1 MTAKQLNDKA
11 EECRVIMGLMRDEA
25 SIAMMTLIIEQ
36 YERMAVE
43 SDRKVALTET
53 VAFQRANIAAK

>member
-1 MTAKQLNDKA
+1 MTAKQLNDRA

-36 YERMAVE
+36 YDKMADQCDKMVE
-43 SDRKVALTET
+43 QLP
-53 VAFQRANIAAK
+53 NIEAK